1 MCKNDFKP
9 VNNLFVEPQDLLICN
24 GIKVLTLYMTSCN
37 FFLLHETKNV
47 SSFIELF
54 VVHLRWIPKKI

>member
-24 GIKVLTLYMTSCN
+24 GIKVLTLYMTSQRVTFSYYMKLKMFSN
-37 FFLLHETKNV
+37 L
-47 SSFIELF
+47 
-54 VVHLRWIPKKI
+54 